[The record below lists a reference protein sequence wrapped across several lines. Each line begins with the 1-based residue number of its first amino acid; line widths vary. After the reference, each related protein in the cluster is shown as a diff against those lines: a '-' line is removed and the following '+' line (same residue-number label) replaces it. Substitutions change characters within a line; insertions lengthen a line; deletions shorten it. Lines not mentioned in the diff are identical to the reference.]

1 MHTADEICLAIAGEL
16 EETFVRASGPGG
28 QNVNK
33 AATAVE
39 LRFDVLGSRAM
50 PTTVRARLERLAGR
64 KLNRE
69 GVLVIKGERFR
80 TQEQNRKD
88 VRERLFDLV
97 RRAAL
102 APRQRVKTFPPPA
115 SKKSRLTEKSRRGE
129 VKRGRRIAPTDE

>member
-1 MHTADEICLAIAGEL
+1 MHTADEICLAIANEL

-39 LRFDVLGSRAM
+39 LRFDVRRSKMLPA
-50 PTTVRARLERLAGR
+50 TVRARLERLAGR
-64 KLNRE
+64 KLTGE
-69 GVLVIKGERFR
+69 GVLVIKGDRFR

-97 RRAAL
+97 RHAAVV
-102 APRQRVKTFPPPA
+102 PRQRVKTHPPPA
-115 SKKSRLTEKSRRGE
+115 SKKSRLIEKSRRGE
-129 VKRGRRIAPTDE
+129 IKRRRRIAPTDE